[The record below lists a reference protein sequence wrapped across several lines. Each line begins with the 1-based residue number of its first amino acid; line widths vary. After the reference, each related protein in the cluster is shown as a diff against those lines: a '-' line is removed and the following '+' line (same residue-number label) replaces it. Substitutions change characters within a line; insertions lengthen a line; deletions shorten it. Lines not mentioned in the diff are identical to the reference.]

1 MTNNP
6 IPTNTAAP
14 PSNNSGQ
21 IEHVLKQIW
30 GLQVQQAV
38 MLNSIRAGVT
48 VVAFLVALEF
58 VLRLIGVMR

>member
-6 IPTNTAAP
+6 VPTNTAASA
-14 PSNNSGQ
+14 SNNNGQ

-48 VVAFLVALEF
+48 VVAVIVAIEF